1 MTNDDLMMEV
11 ERLMWMLRIEP
22 PPGYAEHLARR
33 SRLLQ
38 ERSAIPDQEPDA
50 LKGYFCSPLRG
61 LSVRPLNSYDRS
73 TDALPL
79 DIYRLYTEETS
90 T

>member
-11 ERLMWMLRIEP
+11 VRLMRMLRMAQDDT

-38 ERSAIPDQEPDA
+38 ERSGTAGQEPDA
-50 LKGYFCSPLRG
+50 LKGFFCL
-61 LSVRPLNSYDRS
+61 
-73 TDALPL
+73 
-79 DIYRLYTEETS
+79 
-90 T
+90 